1 MRYQVDS
8 DFKRKLQQDLKDEEG
23 EKNSEEKTM
32 SNFDLDANDNVE
44 VVQHNDRAIK
54 YKDL

>member
-8 DFKRKLQQDLKDEEG
+8 DFKRKLQEDLKDEEG